1 MYINDSIE
9 IVEAPISA
17 DDYLRLVEDVG
28 WKRFVNP
35 GPLSVPFGIQFAFV
49 GVESENPSAGHIN
62 ELFYSDGT
70 LPCVFGGSPRGDIAD
85 DCSGTTPLSRLGR
98 GTWSNIL
105 SAVVIGMKTLVS
117 LDSIST
123 PWNDSWS
130 RFWENSVPIT
140 VNQTSL
146 IFTARPMGS

>member
-49 GVESENPSAGHIN
+49 GVESE
-62 ELFYSDGT
+62 T
-70 LPCVFGGSPRGDIAD
+70 LPPGTSTN
-85 DCSGTTPLSRLGR
+85 CSIPMARCRAFLEEALAGTSR
-98 GTWSNIL
+98 TIE
-105 SAVVIGMKTLVS
+105 AVRRLF
-117 LDSIST
+117 LA
-123 PWNDSWS
+123 
-130 RFWENSVPIT
+130 WEGEHG
-140 VNQTSL
+140 QTS
-146 IFTARPMGS
+146 